1 MGIKRYPYY
10 FKDFKCIGGSCSDSC
25 CIGWEV
31 DIDEDTLAV
40 YNSVTGGFGEK
51 LRASVTHSDGVSF
64 VLKNNRCP
72 FLNNENLCDIYIN
85 LGHDKLCTVCREY
98 PRFTESVGGLTE
110 VGLSLSC
117 PIAAELILKSGEKT
131 YFTEEPFN
139 REDAEED
146 FLESVLKIRADIM
159 DILQNRDEP
168 VKARAARMVAYAA
181 SAQKRINDNLS
192 CDGIEAEIPD
202 VVPNENDIKE
212 CVSLCHEL
220 TLLTDG
226 WTEEIDGALALFD
239 GDYMAFCRG
248 FDSFISDREYEY
260 EHILVYFIFR
270 YLIKAVF
277 DCDVLT
283 RVSFA
288 AVSYL
293 IIRQFDMARWLR
305 QGKNFTFDDRIKTCA
320 LYSKEVEHCQDN
332 IDFFAEEFIFRDIF
346 KGGRLEGMLL
356 L

>member
-10 FKDFKCIGGSCSDSC
+10 FKDFKCIGGACSDSC

-31 DIDEDTLAV
+31 DIDEDALAV
-40 YNSVTGGFGEK
+40 YESVTGSFGER
-51 LRASVTHSDGVSF
+51 LRASVTRSDGVSF

-98 PRFTESVGGLTE
+98 PRFTESIGKLTE
-110 VGLSLSC
+110 VGLGLSC
-117 PIAAELILKSGEKT
+117 PTAAELILKSSEKV

-139 REDAEED
+139 SEDTDEEFSED
-146 FLESVLKIRADIM
+146 VLKLRADIM
-159 DILQNRDEP
+159 DILQNRGEP
-168 VKARAARMVAYAA
+168 VKIRAARMVAYAA

-192 CDGIEAEIPD
+192 CEGIEAEIPD
-202 VVPNENDIKE
+202 TVQKVSDIKE
-212 CVSLCHEL
+212 CISLCHEL

-239 GDYMAFCRG
+239 GDYMALCRG
-248 FDSFISDREYEY
+248 FDGFISDREYEY

-270 YLIKAVF
+270 YLIKASF
-277 DCDVLT
+277 DRDVLT
-283 RVSFA
+283 RARFA
-288 AVSYL
+288 AVSYI
-293 IIRQFDMARWLR
+293 IIRQLDMARWLR
-305 QGKNFTFDDRIKTCA
+305 QGKKFDFDDRVKTCA